1 MNTNHHDVVV
11 VGAGPIGSATGRHLA
26 EQGIDV
32 AIIGPEEPDSF
43 IGHDG
48 TWAGYYDEGRLCHVL
63 EVPLM
68 TSMLTMRSIR
78 RFDALRAKTGI
89 EFTTPAHSVTVL
101 PDNLGAGSASTW
113 FDRELLAANARDL
126 GVRVHELDEE
136 GLRAAYPDL
145 RFEPGHVALVQPDAY
160 ILNPRALVRAE
171 LAAARHEGAH
181 LVRDEIVTTEK
192 VDGGVRLT
200 GRSGTTWTAD
210 QVVLATGAA
219 SNMTGLLPRPLAMTS
234 FGATVV
240 LAEVEDPETL
250 DMPTM
255 MLLKYR
261 DGKRLYGGIVMA
273 PRPYPDG
280 RWYLKLAGSSLL
292 DTPLETAAQTAEW
305 VRSGG
310 NRADIDEAAGVLRDL
325 LPHREFTSFRTRP
338 CLVSAT
344 PSDRPYIDRVDEH
357 TVIAVEAERG
367 AMSADEIG
375 RLTAML
381 TSGPWS
387 DSIPHEVFK
396 AEWAEP
402 RLPALAT
409 AGSAEVVR

>member
-1 MNTNHHDVVV
+1 MDHYDDKSIE
-11 VGAGPIGSATGRHLA
+11 AR
-26 EQGIDV
+26 V
-32 AIIGPEEPDSF
+32 A
-43 IGHDG
+43 
-48 TWAGYYDEGRLCHVL
+48 
-63 EVPLM
+63 
-68 TSMLTMRSIR
+68 
-78 RFDALRAKTGI
+78 
-89 EFTTPAHSVTVL
+89 
-101 PDNLGAGSASTW
+101 
-113 FDRELLAANARDL
+113 
-126 GVRVHELDEE
+126 
-136 GLRAAYPDL
+136 
-145 RFEPGHVALVQPDAY
+145 
-160 ILNPRALVRAE
+160 ALVRAE

-310 NRADIDEAAGVLRDL
+310 NRADIDEAADVLRDL
-325 LPHREFTSFRTRP
+325 LPDREFTSLRTRP

-375 RLTAML
+375 RLTAMH
-381 TSGPWS
+381 TIGPWS

-402 RLPALAT
+402 RLPAVAT